1 MLLNLQFKN
10 IYLVYNLIIK
20 IWVCMS
26 SHKLEV
32 FTDYVCPWCYLG
44 DSRVKKLKKIFNIDI
59 QIIHFPLH
67 PDTPKE
73 GKSLLDLF
81 GTNQEDIDKKIKI

>member
-1 MLLNLQFKN
+1 
-10 IYLVYNLIIK
+10 
-20 IWVCMS
+20 MS

-67 PDTPKE
+67 PDTPK
-73 GKSLLDLF
+73 KVNLY
-81 GTNQEDIDKKIKI
+81 